1 MQRLHRECYD
11 LVITATYSAKKPV
24 SLKAI
29 NAWNKEYRWS
39 RAYLDEKNQA
49 VLQMDV
55 NAEGAI
61 GKENLQILL
70 NTFISIA
77 EDFSAMVNKGAG
89 K

>member
-1 MQRLHRECYD
+1 MLRPGHHRHVQRE
-11 LVITATYSAKKPV
+11 AGFPQ
-24 SLKAI
+24 AI